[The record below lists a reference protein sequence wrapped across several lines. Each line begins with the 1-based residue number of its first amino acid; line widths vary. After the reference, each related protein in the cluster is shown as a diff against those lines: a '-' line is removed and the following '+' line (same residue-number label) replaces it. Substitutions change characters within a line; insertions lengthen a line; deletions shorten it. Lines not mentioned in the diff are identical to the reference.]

1 MRKRN
6 RDPAHL
12 ISKEEIMNTYAEKKK
27 SPMLTKKQQSPQKSS
42 DEMLR
47 SGLSS
52 LHSRPAALSEE
63 LGNKIRERC
72 GINPASVKVYR
83 DDGLSG
89 LGQKAYA
96 KGAEIHLSGGVST
109 SGEEGQRVVLHEAA
123 HIAQQGSRSV
133 AGAVND
139 DPALEQQA
147 DRVAAGEVMQGS
159 FSVPVNSENA
169 PVQGWAPWDKAKKKF
184 AEKKERDAK
193 RTAAFAE
200 GTSLGN
206 KHLDRLVAANDWVRD
221 KMDDFR
227 DFRSGVK
234 EKIAD
239 KYHGSKFESGVN
251 KTKGWFKGVGSG
263 IAGMAKSAGN
273 WVKDKATDAG
283 TAIKGS
289 KLGQWVSR
297 KKEERAKKKAEE
309 ALKPKEPGKFS
320 KFMTGAKNWV
330 SDKAKSAGGWISD
343 KAKAA
348 GSAIKGSKLG
358 QWVSRKKE
366 ERAKKKAAEAQKE
379 PGWFKKTAAAA
390 GEKIKSGAGWV
401 KDKAVKGGTW
411 VKNKAVKAGKW
422 LSKKKDDISD
432 WIEEKKQAYA
442 DHDDQRY
449 LKRLVRKGG
458 ASALNAIA
466 LADQDLKHGEYS
478 GNVKHRAEALRD
490 YDEEKRQFMTDEES
504 KAAKAA
510 KKAEPLS
517 AGKVLDVVGDNV
529 DVVGS
534 VMSAHDARKRGNSQQ
549 AALDSMDAIN
559 SGMGY
564 VTKGLSSLDLPGLSA
579 VGDVAEMGTTIG
591 KLGIHSYQKH
601 KLNGV
606 DEAGQT
612 AGVDEADQKYM
623 RIAHSGY
630 GNTLDQEI
638 RSGVGD
644 VAKYGISALGS
655 GLSAVTGGV
664 SSTVAKGLNK
674 AVDLGVSHMNSSAR
688 EKTDSEIGYE
698 DIFGSVDAAKK
709 FKSKHSIDKNTME
722 ILMRRN
728 TGSRS
733 MSDLADRSRYEAAR
747 VNHQYLAREGDN
759 GAKKMM
765 AAFGEKNFEQTP
777 LSMIDEKIGQS
788 HSLKELNKRR
798 RLAY

>member
-1 MRKRN
+1 
-6 RDPAHL
+6 
-12 ISKEEIMNTYAEKKK
+12 MNTYVEKKK

-109 SGEEGQRVVLHEAA
+109 SGEEGQRVILHEAA

-330 SDKAKSAGGWISD
+330 SDKAKSAGT
-343 KAKAA
+343 
-348 GSAIKGSKLG
+348 AIKESKLG

-390 GEKIKSGAGWV
+390 GKKIKSGA
-401 KDKAVKGGTW
+401 DW

-422 LSKKKDDISD
+422 ISKKKDDISD

-458 ASALNAIA
+458 ASVLNAIA
-466 LADQDLKHGEYS
+466 MADQDLKHGEYS

-517 AGKVLDVVGDNV
+517 AGKVLDAVGDNV

-534 VMSAHDARKRGNSQQ
+534 VMSAHGARKRGNSQQ

-688 EKTDSEIGYE
+688 EKTDSEIGYI
-698 DIFGSVDAAKK
+698 DTFGSVDAAKK
-709 FKSKHSIDKNTME
+709 FKSKHGIDKNTME
-722 ILMRRN
+722 ILMKRN

-733 MSDLADRSRYEAAR
+733 MSDLADRARYEAAR

-765 AAFGEKNFEQTP
+765 AAFGEKNFDQTP
-777 LSMIDEKIGQS
+777 LSMIDEKMGQS
-788 HSLKELNKRR
+788 RSLKELNKRR
-798 RLAY
+798 RLTC

>member
-1 MRKRN
+1 
-6 RDPAHL
+6 
-12 ISKEEIMNTYAEKKK
+12 MNTYAEKKK

-109 SGEEGQRVVLHEAA
+109 SGEDGQRVILHEAA

-263 IAGMAKSAGN
+263 IAGIAKSAGN

-330 SDKAKSAGGWISD
+330 SDKAKSAGT
-343 KAKAA
+343 
-348 GSAIKGSKLG
+348 AIKESKLG

-517 AGKVLDVVGDNV
+517 AGKVLDAVGDNV

-788 HSLKELNKRR
+788 HSLKELNRRR

>member
-1 MRKRN
+1 
-6 RDPAHL
+6 
-12 ISKEEIMNTYAEKKK
+12 MNTYAEKKK

-47 SGLSS
+47 SELSS

-109 SGEEGQRVVLHEAA
+109 SGEEGQRVILHEAA

-422 LSKKKDDISD
+422 ISKKKDDISD

-517 AGKVLDVVGDNV
+517 AGKVLDAVGDNV

-788 HSLKELNKRR
+788 HSLKELNRRR

>member
-1 MRKRN
+1 
-6 RDPAHL
+6 
-12 ISKEEIMNTYAEKKK
+12 MNTYVEKKK

-109 SGEEGQRVVLHEAA
+109 SGEEGQRVILHEAA
-123 HIAQQGSRSV
+123 HVAQQGSRSV

-184 AEKKERDAK
+184 AENKERDAK

-330 SDKAKSAGGWISD
+330 SDKAKSAGT
-343 KAKAA
+343 
-348 GSAIKGSKLG
+348 AIKESKLG

-517 AGKVLDVVGDNV
+517 AGKVLDAVGDNV

-788 HSLKELNKRR
+788 HSLKELNRRR

>member
-1 MRKRN
+1 
-6 RDPAHL
+6 
-12 ISKEEIMNTYAEKKK
+12 MNTYAEKKK

-109 SGEEGQRVVLHEAA
+109 SGEDGQRVILHEAA

-297 KKEERAKKKAEE
+297 KKEERAKKKA
-309 ALKPKEPGKFS
+309 
-320 KFMTGAKNWV
+320 
-330 SDKAKSAGGWISD
+330 
-343 KAKAA
+343 
-348 GSAIKGSKLG
+348 
-358 QWVSRKKE
+358 
-366 ERAKKKAAEAQKE
+366 AEAQKE

-422 LSKKKDDISD
+422 ISKKKDDISD

-458 ASALNAIA
+458 ASVLNSIA

-517 AGKVLDVVGDNV
+517 AGKVLDAVGDNV

-630 GNTLDQEI
+630 GNTLDQDI

-788 HSLKELNKRR
+788 HSLKELNRRR

>member
-1 MRKRN
+1 
-6 RDPAHL
+6 
-12 ISKEEIMNTYAEKKK
+12 MNTYAEKKK

-109 SGEEGQRVVLHEAA
+109 SGEDGQRVILHEAA

-159 FSVPVNSENA
+159 FSVPMNSENA

-330 SDKAKSAGGWISD
+330 SDKAKSAGT
-343 KAKAA
+343 
-348 GSAIKGSKLG
+348 AIKESKLG

-517 AGKVLDVVGDNV
+517 AGKVLDAVGDNV

-630 GNTLDQEI
+630 GNTLDQDI

-698 DIFGSVDAAKK
+698 DILGSVDAAKK

-788 HSLKELNKRR
+788 HSLKELNRRR

>member
-1 MRKRN
+1 
-6 RDPAHL
+6 
-12 ISKEEIMNTYAEKKK
+12 MNTYAEKKK

-109 SGEEGQRVVLHEAA
+109 SGEEGQRVILHEAA

-159 FSVPVNSENA
+159 FSVPMNSENA

-517 AGKVLDVVGDNV
+517 AGKVLDAVGDNV

-688 EKTDSEIGYE
+688 EKTDSEIGYI
-698 DIFGSVDAAKK
+698 DTFGSVDAAKK
-709 FKSKHSIDKNTME
+709 FKSKHGIDKNTME
-722 ILMRRN
+722 ILMKRN

>member
-1 MRKRN
+1 
-6 RDPAHL
+6 
-12 ISKEEIMNTYAEKKK
+12 MNTYAEKKK

-47 SGLSS
+47 SELSS

-109 SGEEGQRVVLHEAA
+109 SGEDGQRVILHEAA

-330 SDKAKSAGGWISD
+330 SDKAKSAGT
-343 KAKAA
+343 
-348 GSAIKGSKLG
+348 AIKESKLG

-422 LSKKKDDISD
+422 ISKKKDDISD

-458 ASALNAIA
+458 ASVLNSIA

-517 AGKVLDVVGDNV
+517 AGKVLDAVGDNV

-733 MSDLADRSRYEAAR
+733 MSVLADRSRYEAAR

>member
-1 MRKRN
+1 
-6 RDPAHL
+6 
-12 ISKEEIMNTYAEKKK
+12 MNTYAEKKK

-109 SGEEGQRVVLHEAA
+109 SGEDGQRVILHEAA

-422 LSKKKDDISD
+422 ISKKKDDISD

-458 ASALNAIA
+458 ASVLNSIA

-517 AGKVLDVVGDNV
+517 AGKVLDAVGDNV

-747 VNHQYLAREGDN
+747 VNHQYLAKEGDN

-788 HSLKELNKRR
+788 HSLKELNRRR

>member
-1 MRKRN
+1 
-6 RDPAHL
+6 
-12 ISKEEIMNTYAEKKK
+12 MNTYAEKKK

-109 SGEEGQRVVLHEAA
+109 SGEDGQRVILHEAA

-159 FSVPVNSENA
+159 FSVPMNSENA

-330 SDKAKSAGGWISD
+330 SDKAKSAGT
-343 KAKAA
+343 
-348 GSAIKGSKLG
+348 AIKESKLG

-390 GEKIKSGAGWV
+390 GEKIKSGAGWF

-517 AGKVLDVVGDNV
+517 AGKVLDAVGDNV

-747 VNHQYLAREGDN
+747 VNHQYLAKEGDN

-788 HSLKELNKRR
+788 HSLKELNRRR

>member
-1 MRKRN
+1 
-6 RDPAHL
+6 
-12 ISKEEIMNTYAEKKK
+12 MNTYAEKKK
-27 SPMLTKKQQSPQKSS
+27 SPMLTKKQHSPQKSS

-109 SGEEGQRVVLHEAA
+109 SGEDGQRVILHEAA

-227 DFRSGVK
+227 DFRSEVK

-330 SDKAKSAGGWISD
+330 SDKAKSAGT
-343 KAKAA
+343 
-348 GSAIKGSKLG
+348 AIKESKLG

-517 AGKVLDVVGDNV
+517 AGKVLDAVGDNV

-630 GNTLDQEI
+630 GNTLDQDI

-747 VNHQYLAREGDN
+747 VNHQYLAKEGDN

-788 HSLKELNKRR
+788 HSLKELNRRR

>member
-1 MRKRN
+1 
-6 RDPAHL
+6 
-12 ISKEEIMNTYAEKKK
+12 MNTYVEKKK

-72 GINPASVKVYR
+72 GINPAYVKVYR

-133 AGAVND
+133 TGAVND
-139 DPALEQQA
+139 NPALEQQA

-517 AGKVLDVVGDNV
+517 AGKVLDAVGDNV

-564 VTKGLSSLDLPGLSA
+564 VTKGLSNLDLPGLSA

-688 EKTDSEIGYE
+688 EKTDSEIGYI
-698 DIFGSVDAAKK
+698 DTFGSVDAAKK
-709 FKSKHSIDKNTME
+709 FKSKHGIDKNTME
-722 ILMRRN
+722 ILMKRN

-733 MSDLADRSRYEAAR
+733 MSDLADRARYEAAR

-788 HSLKELNKRR
+788 HSLKELNRRR

>member
-1 MRKRN
+1 
-6 RDPAHL
+6 
-12 ISKEEIMNTYAEKKK
+12 MNTYAEKKK

-109 SGEEGQRVVLHEAA
+109 SGEDGQRVILHEAA

-297 KKEERAKKKAEE
+297 KKEDRAKKKAEE

-330 SDKAKSAGGWISD
+330 SDKAKSAGT
-343 KAKAA
+343 
-348 GSAIKGSKLG
+348 AIKESKLG

-517 AGKVLDVVGDNV
+517 AGKVLDAVGDNV

-747 VNHQYLAREGDN
+747 VNHQYLAKEGDN

-788 HSLKELNKRR
+788 HSLKELNRRR

>member
-1 MRKRN
+1 
-6 RDPAHL
+6 
-12 ISKEEIMNTYAEKKK
+12 MNTYAEKKK
-27 SPMLTKKQQSPQKSS
+27 SPMMTKKQQSPQKSS

-109 SGEEGQRVVLHEAA
+109 SGEDGQRVILHEAA

-517 AGKVLDVVGDNV
+517 AGKVLDAVGDNV

-788 HSLKELNKRR
+788 HSLKELNRRR

>member
-1 MRKRN
+1 
-6 RDPAHL
+6 
-12 ISKEEIMNTYAEKKK
+12 MNTYAEKKK

-109 SGEEGQRVVLHEAA
+109 SGEDGQRVVLHEAA

-330 SDKAKSAGGWISD
+330 SDKAKSAGT
-343 KAKAA
+343 
-348 GSAIKGSKLG
+348 AIKESKLG

-422 LSKKKDDISD
+422 ISKKKDDISD

-458 ASALNAIA
+458 ASVLNSIA
-466 LADQDLKHGEYS
+466 LADQDLKHGEHS

-517 AGKVLDVVGDNV
+517 AGKVLDAVGDNV

-630 GNTLDQEI
+630 GNTLDQDI

-698 DIFGSVDAAKK
+698 DIFGSVEAAKK

-788 HSLKELNKRR
+788 HSLKELNRRR

>member
-1 MRKRN
+1 
-6 RDPAHL
+6 
-12 ISKEEIMNTYAEKKK
+12 MNTYAEKKK

-330 SDKAKSAGGWISD
+330 SDKAKSAGT
-343 KAKAA
+343 
-348 GSAIKGSKLG
+348 AIKESKLG

-366 ERAKKKAAEAQKE
+366 ERAKKKTAEAQKE

-517 AGKVLDVVGDNV
+517 AGKVLDAVGDNV

-747 VNHQYLAREGDN
+747 VNHQYLAKEGDN

-788 HSLKELNKRR
+788 HSLKELNRRR

>member
-1 MRKRN
+1 
-6 RDPAHL
+6 
-12 ISKEEIMNTYAEKKK
+12 MNTYAEKKK

-109 SGEEGQRVVLHEAA
+109 SGEDGQRVILHEAA

-330 SDKAKSAGGWISD
+330 SDKAKSAGT
-343 KAKAA
+343 
-348 GSAIKGSKLG
+348 AIKESKLG

-422 LSKKKDDISD
+422 ISKKKDDISD

-517 AGKVLDVVGDNV
+517 AGKVLDAVGDNV

-630 GNTLDQEI
+630 GNTLDQDI

-688 EKTDSEIGYE
+688 EKTDSDIGYE

-788 HSLKELNKRR
+788 HSLKELNRRR

>member
-1 MRKRN
+1 
-6 RDPAHL
+6 
-12 ISKEEIMNTYAEKKK
+12 
-27 SPMLTKKQQSPQKSS
+27 MLTKKQQSPQKSS

-109 SGEEGQRVVLHEAA
+109 SGEDGQRVVLHEAA

-330 SDKAKSAGGWISD
+330 SDKAKSAGT
-343 KAKAA
+343 
-348 GSAIKGSKLG
+348 AIKESKLG

-517 AGKVLDVVGDNV
+517 AGKVLDAVGDNV

-630 GNTLDQEI
+630 GNTLDQDI

-788 HSLKELNKRR
+788 HSLKELNRRR

>member
-1 MRKRN
+1 
-6 RDPAHL
+6 
-12 ISKEEIMNTYAEKKK
+12 MNTYAEKKK

-109 SGEEGQRVVLHEAA
+109 SGEDGQRVILHEAA

-297 KKEERAKKKAEE
+297 KKEDRAKKKAEE

-330 SDKAKSAGGWISD
+330 SDKAKSAGT
-343 KAKAA
+343 
-348 GSAIKGSKLG
+348 AIKESKLG

-517 AGKVLDVVGDNV
+517 AGKVLDAVGDNV

-788 HSLKELNKRR
+788 HSLKELNRRR

>member
-1 MRKRN
+1 
-6 RDPAHL
+6 
-12 ISKEEIMNTYAEKKK
+12 MNTYAEKKK
-27 SPMLTKKQQSPQKSS
+27 SPMMTKKQQSPQKSS

-109 SGEEGQRVVLHEAA
+109 SGEDGQRVILHEAA

-330 SDKAKSAGGWISD
+330 SDKAKSAGT
-343 KAKAA
+343 
-348 GSAIKGSKLG
+348 AIKESKLG

-390 GEKIKSGAGWV
+390 GEKIKSGAGWI

-422 LSKKKDDISD
+422 ISKKKDDISD

-517 AGKVLDVVGDNV
+517 AGKVLDAVGDNV

-630 GNTLDQEI
+630 GNTLDQDI

-788 HSLKELNKRR
+788 HSLKELNRRR

>member
-1 MRKRN
+1 
-6 RDPAHL
+6 
-12 ISKEEIMNTYAEKKK
+12 MNTYVEKKK

-422 LSKKKDDISD
+422 ISKKKDDISD

-517 AGKVLDVVGDNV
+517 AGKVLDAVGDNV

-698 DIFGSVDAAKK
+698 DIFGSVEAAKK

-747 VNHQYLAREGDN
+747 VNHQYLAKEGDN

-788 HSLKELNKRR
+788 HSLKELNRRR

>member
-1 MRKRN
+1 
-6 RDPAHL
+6 
-12 ISKEEIMNTYAEKKK
+12 MNTYVEKKK
-27 SPMLTKKQQSPQKSS
+27 SPMLTKKQSPQKSS

-96 KGAEIHLSGGVST
+96 KGADIHLSGGVST
-109 SGEEGQRVVLHEAA
+109 SGEEGQRVILHEAA

-159 FSVPVNSENA
+159 FSVPMNSENA

-330 SDKAKSAGGWISD
+330 SDKAKSAGT
-343 KAKAA
+343 
-348 GSAIKGSKLG
+348 AIKESKLG

-458 ASALNAIA
+458 ASVLNSIA

-517 AGKVLDVVGDNV
+517 AGKVLDAVGDNV

-630 GNTLDQEI
+630 GNTLDQDI

-788 HSLKELNKRR
+788 HSLKELNRRR

>member
-1 MRKRN
+1 
-6 RDPAHL
+6 
-12 ISKEEIMNTYAEKKK
+12 MNTYAEKKK

-139 DPALEQQA
+139 NPALEQQA

-330 SDKAKSAGGWISD
+330 SDKAKSAGT
-343 KAKAA
+343 
-348 GSAIKGSKLG
+348 AIKESKLG

-458 ASALNAIA
+458 ASVLNSIA

-517 AGKVLDVVGDNV
+517 AGKVLDAVGDNV

-688 EKTDSEIGYE
+688 EKTDSDIGYE

-788 HSLKELNKRR
+788 HSLKELNRRR

>member
-1 MRKRN
+1 
-6 RDPAHL
+6 
-12 ISKEEIMNTYAEKKK
+12 MNTYAEKKK

-109 SGEEGQRVVLHEAA
+109 SGEDGQRVVLHEAA

-330 SDKAKSAGGWISD
+330 SDKAKSAGTAT
-343 KAKAA
+343 KE
-348 GSAIKGSKLG
+348 SKLG

-517 AGKVLDVVGDNV
+517 AGKVLDAVGDNV

>member
-1 MRKRN
+1 
-6 RDPAHL
+6 
-12 ISKEEIMNTYAEKKK
+12 MNTYAEKKK

-109 SGEEGQRVVLHEAA
+109 SGEDGQRVILHEAA

-159 FSVPVNSENA
+159 FSVPMNSENA

-184 AEKKERDAK
+184 ADKKERDAK

-330 SDKAKSAGGWISD
+330 SDKAKSAGT
-343 KAKAA
+343 
-348 GSAIKGSKLG
+348 AIKESKLG

-466 LADQDLKHGEYS
+466 MADQDLKHGEYS

>member
-1 MRKRN
+1 
-6 RDPAHL
+6 
-12 ISKEEIMNTYAEKKK
+12 MNTYAEKKK
-27 SPMLTKKQQSPQKSS
+27 SPMLTKKQHSPQKSS

-109 SGEEGQRVVLHEAA
+109 SGEDGQRVILHEAA

-330 SDKAKSAGGWISD
+330 SDKAKSAG
-343 KAKAA
+343 
-348 GSAIKGSKLG
+348 SAIKESKLG

-458 ASALNAIA
+458 ASVLNSIA
-466 LADQDLKHGEYS
+466 LADQDLKHGEHS

-517 AGKVLDVVGDNV
+517 AGKVLDAVGDNV

-630 GNTLDQEI
+630 GNTLDQDI

-788 HSLKELNKRR
+788 HSLKELNRRR

>member
-1 MRKRN
+1 
-6 RDPAHL
+6 
-12 ISKEEIMNTYAEKKK
+12 MNTYVEKKK
-27 SPMLTKKQQSPQKSS
+27 SPMLTKKQSPQKSS

-109 SGEEGQRVVLHEAA
+109 SGEEGQRVILHEAA

-159 FSVPVNSENA
+159 FSVPMNSENA

-330 SDKAKSAGGWISD
+330 SDKAKSAGT
-343 KAKAA
+343 
-348 GSAIKGSKLG
+348 AIKESKLG

-458 ASALNAIA
+458 ASVLNSIA

-517 AGKVLDVVGDNV
+517 AGKVLDAVGDNV

-630 GNTLDQEI
+630 GNTLDQDI

-664 SSTVAKGLNK
+664 SSTVAKGLNR

-788 HSLKELNKRR
+788 HSLKELNRRR

>member
-1 MRKRN
+1 
-6 RDPAHL
+6 
-12 ISKEEIMNTYAEKKK
+12 MNTYAEKKK

-109 SGEEGQRVVLHEAA
+109 SGEEGQRVILHEAA
-123 HIAQQGSRSV
+123 HVAQQGSRSV

-330 SDKAKSAGGWISD
+330 SDKAKSAGT
-343 KAKAA
+343 
-348 GSAIKGSKLG
+348 AIKESKLG

-422 LSKKKDDISD
+422 ISKKKDDISD

-458 ASALNAIA
+458 ASVLNSIA
-466 LADQDLKHGEYS
+466 LADQNLKHGEYS

-517 AGKVLDVVGDNV
+517 AGKVLDAVGDNV

-688 EKTDSEIGYE
+688 EKTDSDIGYE

-788 HSLKELNKRR
+788 HSLKELNRRR

>member
-1 MRKRN
+1 
-6 RDPAHL
+6 
-12 ISKEEIMNTYAEKKK
+12 MNTYAEKKK

-109 SGEEGQRVVLHEAA
+109 SGEDGQRVILHEAA

-297 KKEERAKKKAEE
+297 KKEDRAKKKAEE

-330 SDKAKSAGGWISD
+330 SDKAKSAGT
-343 KAKAA
+343 
-348 GSAIKGSKLG
+348 AIKESKLG

-517 AGKVLDVVGDNV
+517 AGKVLDAVGDNV

-698 DIFGSVDAAKK
+698 DIFGSVEAAKK

-788 HSLKELNKRR
+788 HSLKELNRRR

>member
-1 MRKRN
+1 
-6 RDPAHL
+6 
-12 ISKEEIMNTYAEKKK
+12 MNTYAEKKK

-109 SGEEGQRVVLHEAA
+109 SGEDGQRVILHEAA

-139 DPALEQQA
+139 APALEQQA

-330 SDKAKSAGGWISD
+330 SDKAKSAGT
-343 KAKAA
+343 
-348 GSAIKGSKLG
+348 AIKESKLG

-422 LSKKKDDISD
+422 ISKKKDDISD

-458 ASALNAIA
+458 ASVLNSIA

-517 AGKVLDVVGDNV
+517 AGKVLDAVGDNV

-788 HSLKELNKRR
+788 HSLKELNRRR

>member
-1 MRKRN
+1 
-6 RDPAHL
+6 
-12 ISKEEIMNTYAEKKK
+12 MNTYVEKKK

-109 SGEEGQRVVLHEAA
+109 SGEEGQRVILHEAA
-123 HIAQQGSRSV
+123 HVAQQGSRSV

-517 AGKVLDVVGDNV
+517 AGKVLDAVGDNV

>member
-1 MRKRN
+1 
-6 RDPAHL
+6 
-12 ISKEEIMNTYAEKKK
+12 MNTYAEKKK

-109 SGEEGQRVVLHEAA
+109 SGEDGQRVILHEAA

-139 DPALEQQA
+139 APALEQQA

-330 SDKAKSAGGWISD
+330 SDKAKSAGT
-343 KAKAA
+343 
-348 GSAIKGSKLG
+348 AIKESKLG

-422 LSKKKDDISD
+422 ISKKKDDISD

-517 AGKVLDVVGDNV
+517 AGKVLDAVGDNV

-688 EKTDSEIGYE
+688 EKTDSDIGYE

-747 VNHQYLAREGDN
+747 VNHQYLAKEGDN

-788 HSLKELNKRR
+788 HSLKELNRRR

>member
-1 MRKRN
+1 
-6 RDPAHL
+6 
-12 ISKEEIMNTYAEKKK
+12 MNTYAEKKK
-27 SPMLTKKQQSPQKSS
+27 SPAPVKKQQSPQKNS

-109 SGEEGQRVVLHEAA
+109 SGEEGQRVILHEAA

-159 FSVPVNSENA
+159 FSVPVNSESA

-206 KHLDRLVAANDWVRD
+206 KHLDRLVAANDWLRD
-221 KMDDFR
+221 TLDDFH

-251 KTKGWFKGVGSG
+251 KTNGWFKGVGSG

-273 WVKDKATDAG
+273 WVRDKATDAG

-289 KLGQWVSR
+289 RLGQWVSR
-297 KKEERAKKKAEE
+297 KKEERAKRKAEE

-320 KFMTGAKNWV
+320 KFMTGAKNWA
-330 SDKAKSAGGWISD
+330 SEKAKSAGGWISD

-348 GSAIKGSKLG
+348 GTAIKGSKLG

-564 VTKGLSSLDLPGLSA
+564 VTTALKNVDLPGLSA

-606 DEAGQT
+606 DEAAQN

-688 EKTDSEIGYE
+688 EKTDSDIGYE
-698 DIFGSVDAAKK
+698 DIFGSVEAAKK
-709 FKSKHSIDKNTME
+709 FKSKHSIDKSTME
-722 ILMRRN
+722 ILMKRN

-788 HSLKELNKRR
+788 HTLKELNKRR

>member
-1 MRKRN
+1 
-6 RDPAHL
+6 
-12 ISKEEIMNTYAEKKK
+12 MNTYVEKKK

-109 SGEEGQRVVLHEAA
+109 SGEYGQRVILHEAA

-330 SDKAKSAGGWISD
+330 SDKAKSAGT
-343 KAKAA
+343 
-348 GSAIKGSKLG
+348 AIKESKLG

-517 AGKVLDVVGDNV
+517 AGKVLDAVGDNV

-630 GNTLDQEI
+630 GNTLDQDI

-788 HSLKELNKRR
+788 HSLKELNRRR

>member
-1 MRKRN
+1 
-6 RDPAHL
+6 
-12 ISKEEIMNTYAEKKK
+12 MNTYAEKKK
-27 SPMLTKKQQSPQKSS
+27 SPMMTKKQQSPQKSS

-422 LSKKKDDISD
+422 ISKKKDDISD

-458 ASALNAIA
+458 ASVLNSIA

-517 AGKVLDVVGDNV
+517 AGKVLDAVGDNV

-630 GNTLDQEI
+630 GNTLDQDI

>member
-1 MRKRN
+1 
-6 RDPAHL
+6 
-12 ISKEEIMNTYAEKKK
+12 MNTYAEKKK

-330 SDKAKSAGGWISD
+330 SDKAKSAGT
-343 KAKAA
+343 
-348 GSAIKGSKLG
+348 AIKESKLG

-517 AGKVLDVVGDNV
+517 AGKVLDAVGDNV

-733 MSDLADRSRYEAAR
+733 MSNLADRSRYEAAR
-747 VNHQYLAREGDN
+747 VNHQYLAKEGDN

-788 HSLKELNKRR
+788 HSLKELNRRR

>member
-1 MRKRN
+1 
-6 RDPAHL
+6 
-12 ISKEEIMNTYAEKKK
+12 MNTYAEKKK

-109 SGEEGQRVVLHEAA
+109 SGEDGQRVILHEAA

-309 ALKPKEPGKFS
+309 A
-320 KFMTGAKNWV
+320 
-330 SDKAKSAGGWISD
+330 
-343 KAKAA
+343 
-348 GSAIKGSKLG
+348 
-358 QWVSRKKE
+358 
-366 ERAKKKAAEAQKE
+366 QKE

-422 LSKKKDDISD
+422 ISKKKDDISD

-517 AGKVLDVVGDNV
+517 AGKVLDAVGDNV

-698 DIFGSVDAAKK
+698 DIFGSVEAAKK

-788 HSLKELNKRR
+788 HSLKELNRRR

>member
-1 MRKRN
+1 
-6 RDPAHL
+6 
-12 ISKEEIMNTYAEKKK
+12 MNTYAEKKK

-109 SGEEGQRVVLHEAA
+109 SGEEGQRVILHEAA

-297 KKEERAKKKAEE
+297 KKEERAKKKA
-309 ALKPKEPGKFS
+309 
-320 KFMTGAKNWV
+320 
-330 SDKAKSAGGWISD
+330 
-343 KAKAA
+343 
-348 GSAIKGSKLG
+348 
-358 QWVSRKKE
+358 
-366 ERAKKKAAEAQKE
+366 AEAQKE

-422 LSKKKDDISD
+422 ISKKKDDISD

-458 ASALNAIA
+458 ASVLNSIA

-517 AGKVLDVVGDNV
+517 AGKVLDAVGDNV

>member
-1 MRKRN
+1 
-6 RDPAHL
+6 
-12 ISKEEIMNTYAEKKK
+12 MNTYAEKKK

-109 SGEEGQRVVLHEAA
+109 SGEDGQRVILHEAA

-159 FSVPVNSENA
+159 FSVPMNSENA

-422 LSKKKDDISD
+422 ISKKKDDISD

-458 ASALNAIA
+458 ASVLNSIA

-517 AGKVLDVVGDNV
+517 AGKVLDAVGDNV

>member
-1 MRKRN
+1 
-6 RDPAHL
+6 
-12 ISKEEIMNTYAEKKK
+12 MNTYAEKKK

-227 DFRSGVK
+227 DFRSEVK

-263 IAGMAKSAGN
+263 IAGIAKSAGN

-330 SDKAKSAGGWISD
+330 SDKAKSAGT
-343 KAKAA
+343 
-348 GSAIKGSKLG
+348 AIKESKLG

-517 AGKVLDVVGDNV
+517 AGKVLDAVGDNV

-788 HSLKELNKRR
+788 HSLKELNRRR